1 MKANKPLISEALN
14 KLFKVEVDTIRVVIR
29 KGKAKRSGRH
39 MTRGV
44 HKKIAYVTLKE
55 GYSLDFIPTSHV
67 PVKPPTVQA
76 EASVE

>member
-1 MKANKPLISEALN
+1 
-14 KLFKVEVDTIRVVIR
+14 
-29 KGKAKRSGRH
+29 